1 MRFPVLPDEMKAT
14 AQEQGHGFLE
24 KGENADKDQKRR
36 E

>member
-14 AQEQGHGFLE
+14 AQELGHSFLE

>member
-1 MRFPVLPDEMKAT
+1 MRFPVLSDEMKAI